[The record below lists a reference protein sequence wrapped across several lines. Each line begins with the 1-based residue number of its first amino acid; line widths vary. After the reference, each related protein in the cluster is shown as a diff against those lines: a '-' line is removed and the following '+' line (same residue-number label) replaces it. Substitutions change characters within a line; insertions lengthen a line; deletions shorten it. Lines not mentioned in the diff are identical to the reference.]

1 MGYNAA
7 MSASFDFRV
16 LAASGGARAGVLSTS
31 HGDAPTPAFMP
42 VATQASVKALT
53 PDDVRAVG
61 ASIVLANTYHLAL
74 RPGLETMARMGG
86 LHAFMGWDG
95 PILTD
100 SGGYQVYSL
109 GGLRRVTDDGVR
121 FASHLDGSPLSL
133 TPEEAVQAQEV
144 LGSDIA
150 MVLDEC
156 TGYGASERDVRR
168 AMERTHRWARRC
180 LEARSRPDQALF
192 GIVQG
197 GHDMALREESAAA
210 VTALGFDGY
219 AVGGLSVGEPKALH
233 HRIAAHTAPLLPADR
248 PRYLMGVGSPDDL
261 VEAVAFGYDLFDC
274 ALPTRVAR
282 NGGIYRADGR
292 IDVTTARFRTE
303 SGPLEEG
310 CDCLTCRSFSAAYVH
325 HLFRARELL
334 AYRLATVHN
343 LRFYQRLMARLRE
356 AVQAGTFEEV
366 RRAFHTAYTP
376 TDESVRLEQ
385 RRRWEAARRVE

>member
-1 MGYNAA
+1 
-7 MSASFDFRV
+7 MSASFGFRV
-16 LAASGGARAGVLSTS
+16 LARSGGARAGVLSTP
-31 HGDAPTPAFMP
+31 HGDVPTPAFMP

-53 PDDVRAVG
+53 PDDVRGVG
-61 ASIVLANTYHLAL
+61 ASIVLANTYHLSL

-109 GGLRRVTDDGVR
+109 GGLRRLDDDGVR
-121 FASHLDGSPLSL
+121 FTSHLDGSHLSL
-133 TPEEAVQAQEV
+133 TPEQAVRAQEI

-168 AMERTHRWARRC
+168 AMERTHHWARRC
-180 LEARSRPDQALF
+180 LEARTRPDQALF

-197 GHDMALREESAAA
+197 GHDTALREESAAA

-233 HRIAAHTAPLLPADR
+233 HGIAAHTAPLLPADR

-292 IDVTTARFRTE
+292 IDITTARFRTE

-310 CDCLTCRSFSAAYVH
+310 CDCMTCRSFSAAYVH
-325 HLFRARELL
+325 HLFRAKELL

-356 AVQAGTFEEV
+356 AVLAGTFEEM
-366 RRAFHTAYTP
+366 RRAFHSAYTP
-376 TDESVRLEQ
+376 TSETVRLEQ
-385 RRRWEAARRVE
+385 RRRWEAARRG

>member
-7 MSASFDFRV
+7 MSASFSFQV
-16 LAASGGARAGVLSTS
+16 LATSDGARSGLLTTP

-61 ASIVLANTYHLAL
+61 ASILLGNTYHLSL
-74 RPGLETMARMGG
+74 RPGLETIARMGG
-86 LHAFMGWDG
+86 LHAFMAWDG

-100 SGGYQVYSL
+100 SGGFQVYSL
-109 GGLRRVTDDGVR
+109 GGLRRITDEGVR
-121 FASHLDGSPLSL
+121 FTSHLDGSRHSL
-133 TPEEAVQAQEV
+133 TPEEAVRAQEV

-156 TGYGASERDVRR
+156 TGYGASEREVRR

-180 LEARSRPDQALF
+180 LEARTRPDQALF

-197 GHDMALREESAAA
+197 GHDPALREQSAEA

-233 HRIAAHTAPLLPADR
+233 HRIAAHTALLLPADR
-248 PRYLMGVGSPDDL
+248 PRYLMGVGSPEDL

-292 IDVTTARFRTE
+292 CTVTTARFRTE
-303 SGPLEEG
+303 PGPLEEG

-334 AYRLATVHN
+334 AYRLATIHN
-343 LRFYQRLMARLRE
+343 LRFYERLMATLRE
-356 AVQAGTFEEV
+356 AVQAGAFEEV
-366 RRAFHTAYTP
+366 RRAFHAAYTP
-376 TDESVRLEQ
+376 TNEGVRLEQ
-385 RRRWEAARRVE
+385 RRRWEAARGRG

>member
-1 MGYNAA
+1 
-7 MSASFDFRV
+7 MSASFSFRV
-16 LAASGGARAGVLSTS
+16 LAASDGARAGVLSTP

-61 ASIVLANTYHLAL
+61 ASILLANTYHLSL

-121 FASHLDGSPLSL
+121 FTSHLDGSPLSL
-133 TPEEAVQAQEV
+133 TPEEAVRAQEV
-144 LGSDIA
+144 LGSDVA

-168 AMERTHRWARRC
+168 AMDRTHRWARRC
-180 LEARSRPDQALF
+180 LEARTRPDQALF

-197 GHDMALREESAAA
+197 GHDTDLREESAAA
-210 VTALGFDGY
+210 VTSLGFDGY

-233 HRIAAHTAPLLPADR
+233 HGIAAHTAPLLPADR

-292 IDVTTARFRTE
+292 IDVTTARFRTA

-310 CDCLTCRSFSAAYVH
+310 CDCMACRSFSAAYVH

-334 AYRLATVHN
+334 AYRLATIHN
-343 LRFYQRLMARLRE
+343 LRFYQRLMAKLRE
-356 AVQAGTFEEV
+356 AVLAGTFEDV
-366 RRAFHTAYTP
+366 RRAFHSAYTP
-376 TDESVRLEQ
+376 TNEDVRLEQ
-385 RRRWEAARRVE
+385 RRRWEAARRGG

>member
-7 MSASFDFRV
+7 MVDSVSFQV
-16 LAASGGARAGVLSTS
+16 LAASGGARAGVLSTP

-42 VATQASVKALT
+42 VATQASVKTLT

-61 ASIVLANTYHLAL
+61 ASILLANTYHLSL

-121 FASHLDGSPLSL
+121 FSSHLDGSRLSL
-133 TPEEAVQAQEV
+133 TPEEAVRAQEV

-168 AMERTHRWARRC
+168 AMVRTHRWARRC
-180 LEARSRPDQALF
+180 LEARTRPDQALF

-197 GHDMALREESAAA
+197 GHDTALRQESAEA
-210 VTALGFDGY
+210 VTSLGFDGY
-219 AVGGLSVGEPKALH
+219 AVGGLSVGEPKELH
-233 HRIAAHTAPLLPADR
+233 HSIAAHTAALLPPER
-248 PRYLMGVGSPDDL
+248 PRYLMGVGSPEDL

-282 NGGIYRADGR
+282 NGGIYHAGGR
-292 IDVTTARFRTE
+292 YDVTTARFRTE
-303 SGPLEEG
+303 PGPLEEG

-334 AYRLATVHN
+334 AHRLATVHN

-356 AVQAGTFEEV
+356 AVLAGTFEEL
-366 RRAFHTAYTP
+366 RRAFHSAYTP
-376 TDESVRLEQ
+376 TNEEVRLEQ
-385 RRRWEAARRVE
+385 RRRWEAARRER

>member
-1 MGYNAA
+1 
-7 MSASFDFRV
+7 MSASFGFRV
-16 LAASGGARAGVLSTS
+16 LAASGGARAGMLSTP

-53 PDDVRAVG
+53 PDDVRGVG
-61 ASIVLANTYHLAL
+61 ASIVLANTYHLSL

-86 LHAFMGWDG
+86 LHTFMGWDG

-109 GGLRRVTDDGVR
+109 GGLRRLDDEGVR
-121 FASHLDGSPLSL
+121 FTSHLDGSRLSL
-133 TPEEAVQAQEV
+133 TPEQAVRAQEV

-156 TGYGASERDVRR
+156 TGYGAPERDVRR

-180 LEARSRPDQALF
+180 LEARTRPDQALF

-197 GHDMALREESAAA
+197 GHDTALREESAAA
-210 VTALGFDGY
+210 VTSLGFDGY

-233 HRIAAHTAPLLPADR
+233 HGIAAHTAPLLPADR

-292 IDVTTARFRTE
+292 IDITTARFRTE

-310 CDCLTCRSFSAAYVH
+310 CDCMTCRSFSAAYVH
-325 HLFRARELL
+325 HLFRSKELL

-356 AVQAGTFEEV
+356 AVLTGTFEEM
-366 RRAFHTAYTP
+366 RRSFHSTYTP
-376 TDESVRLEQ
+376 TSETVRLEQ
-385 RRRWEAARRVE
+385 RRRWEAARRG

>member
-1 MGYNAA
+1 
-7 MSASFDFRV
+7 MSASFGFRV
-16 LAASGGARAGVLSTS
+16 LAASGGARAGILSTP

-53 PDDVRAVG
+53 PDDVRGVG
-61 ASIVLANTYHLAL
+61 ASIVLANTYHLSL

-109 GGLRRVTDDGVR
+109 GGLRRVTDKGVR
-121 FASHLDGSPLSL
+121 FTSHLDGSRLSL
-133 TPEEAVQAQEV
+133 TPEDAVRAQEV

-156 TGYGASERDVRR
+156 TGYGAPERDVRR

-197 GHDMALREESAAA
+197 GHDTALREESATA
-210 VTALGFDGY
+210 VTSLGFDGY

-292 IDVTTARFRTE
+292 IDITTARFRTA

-310 CDCLTCRSFSAAYVH
+310 CDCMTCRSFSAAYVH
-325 HLFRARELL
+325 HLFRAKELL

-343 LRFYQRLMARLRE
+343 LRFYQRLMAKLRE
-356 AVQAGTFEEV
+356 AVLAGTFEET
-366 RRAFHTAYTP
+366 RRAFHSAYTP
-376 TDESVRLEQ
+376 TDENVRLEQ
-385 RRRWEAARRVE
+385 RRRWEAARRGG